1 MRIRFKV
8 LVCFLTMLVATAGW
22 GNTALPFWK
31 LVAGSH
37 LIVEGKVTVPVHGI
51 RAAGKSGD
59 HVYLPVVVTL
69 HDVHKG
75 SLENKA
81 LTFRYYTDN
90 EQYGGLTREQLIA
103 LNEKKAIL
111 FLQFSGKTLYLAAY
125 SPQTVQAVSVDLIA
139 KVRLEVELQEQL
151 IRESDLYFAT
161 HNLPLESKVIHLVE
175 MMVNRD
181 TQPGEAQAIYNTLI
195 GLGVA
200 AVPALIKHMDDRRR
214 LTIRKITLDPMG
226 GFEGLIHYGPDVV
239 TDVMSVVLTRIT
251 QQDLTQI
258 YNGGTELE
266 RQNAVRIWKVY
277 ERRQRSAGAE

>member
-1 MRIRFKV
+1 MKTRFKF
-8 LVCFLTMLVATAGW
+8 LIFFLTLLIPTAGW
-22 GNTALPFWK
+22 GNAELPFWR
-31 LVAGSH
+31 LVASSH
-37 LIVEGKVTVPVHGI
+37 LIAEGKITVSVAGI

-59 HVYLPVVVTL
+59 HVYLPVAVAI
-69 HDVHKG
+69 HDIHKG

-103 LNEKKAIL
+103 LNEKEVIL

-125 SPQTVQAVSVDLIA
+125 SPQTVQAVSAGLIA
-139 KVRLEVELQEQL
+139 KVRLEVELQEQI
-151 IRESDLYFAT
+151 IRESDLYFET
-161 HNLPLESKVIHLVE
+161 HHLPLESKVTQLVE

-181 TQPGEAQAIYNTLI
+181 TQPGEAQAIYNTLM
-195 GLGVA
+195 GLGA
-200 AVPALIKHMDDRRR
+200 EAVPALIKHMDDRRR
-214 LTIRKITLDPMG
+214 LVIPKITLYSMDPD

-239 TDVMSVVLTRIT
+239 TDLMSVVLTRIT

-277 ERRQRSAGAE
+277 ERRRKKAL